1 MCHYKTISNNSF
13 GCLIQCKNCEQ
24 FHLGFGN
31 VVLILSHEEFIRF
44 TDQVQN
50 IHAMHYEEEEA
61 KLPKTE
67 GSSDKDDHMPPTAS
81 AMAQKPKEKANEKIY
96 MHTDNSKMVL
106 AFTRKEWMKLYL
118 LLEES
123 RFMLYA
129 NELIDQA

>member
-31 VVLILSHEEFIRF
+31 IVLILSSDEFIRF
-44 TDQVQN
+44 TDQVHN
-50 IHAMHYEEEEA
+50 IHAMHYA
-61 KLPKTE
+61 
-67 GSSDKDDHMPPTAS
+67 
-81 AMAQKPKEKANEKIY
+81 EKSESNEKIY

-106 AFTRKEWMKLYL
+106 AFTHKEWIKLYQ

-123 RFMLYA
+123 RFMLSV
-129 NELIDQA
+129 NELIDQS

>member
-31 VVLILSHEEFIRF
+31 VVLILSYDEFIRF
-44 TDQVQN
+44 TDQVHN
-50 IHAMHYEEEEA
+50 IHTMHYDE
-61 KLPKTE
+61 K
-67 GSSDKDDHMPPTAS
+67 
-81 AMAQKPKEKANEKIY
+81 KENNEKIY
-96 MHTDNSKMVL
+96 MHTDNTKMIL
-106 AFTRKEWMKLYL
+106 AFTPKEWIKLYQ

-129 NELIDQA
+129 NEFIDQD

>member
-13 GCLIQCKNCEQ
+13 GCLIQCKNCKQ

-31 VVLILSHEEFIRF
+31 VVLILSYDEFIRF
-44 TDQVQN
+44 SDQVHH

-67 GSSDKDDHMPPTAS
+67 DLSDKDE
-81 AMAQKPKEKANEKIY
+81 KPKEKANEKIY
-96 MHTDNSKMVL
+96 MHTDSSKMVL
-106 AFTRKEWMKLYL
+106 AFNHKEWMKLYQ

-129 NELIDQA
+129 NELIEKV

>member
-24 FHLGFGN
+24 FHLGFGTI
-31 VVLILSHEEFIRF
+31 VLNLSYDEFIRF
-44 TDQVQN
+44 SDQVQN
-50 IHAMHYEEEEA
+50 IHSMYYEE
-61 KLPKTE
+61 K
-67 GSSDKDDHMPPTAS
+67 
-81 AMAQKPKEKANEKIY
+81 KENNEKLY
-96 MHTDNSKMVL
+96 MHTDNSKMIL
-106 AFTRKEWMKLYL
+106 AFTPNEWMKLYQ

>member
-1 MCHYKTISNNSF
+1 MCQYKTISNNSY

-31 VVLILSHEEFIRF
+31 VVLILSYEEFIRF

-50 IHAMHYEEEEA
+50 IHAMHC
-61 KLPKTE
+61 TE
-67 GSSDKDDHMPPTAS
+67 KRES
-81 AMAQKPKEKANEKIY
+81 NEKIY
-96 MHTDNSKMVL
+96 MHTDNSKMIL
-106 AFTRKEWMKLYL
+106 AFTHKEWMNLYR

>member
-31 VVLILSHEEFIRF
+31 VVLVLSYDEFIRL
-44 TDQVQN
+44 TDQVHN
-50 IHAMHYEEEEA
+50 IHSMHYEE
-61 KLPKTE
+61 K
-67 GSSDKDDHMPPTAS
+67 
-81 AMAQKPKEKANEKIY
+81 KENNEKIY
-96 MHTDNSKMVL
+96 MHTDNTRMIL
-106 AFTRKEWMKLYL
+106 AFTPKEWIQLYQ

-129 NELIDQA
+129 NELIDQD

>member
-31 VVLILSHEEFIRF
+31 IVLILSYEEFIRF
-44 TDQVQN
+44 TDQVHN
-50 IHAMHYEEEEA
+50 IHAMHY
-61 KLPKTE
+61 
-67 GSSDKDDHMPPTAS
+67 D
-81 AMAQKPKEKANEKIY
+81 EKRESNEKIY

-106 AFTRKEWMKLYL
+106 AFTHKEWMKLYQ

-129 NELIDQA
+129 NEFIDQV

>member
-31 VVLILSHEEFIRF
+31 VVLILSYDEFIRF
-44 TDQVQN
+44 SDQVHN
-50 IHAMHYEEEEA
+50 IHTMHYDE
-61 KLPKTE
+61 K
-67 GSSDKDDHMPPTAS
+67 
-81 AMAQKPKEKANEKIY
+81 KETNEKIY
-96 MHTDNSKMVL
+96 MHTDNTKMIL
-106 AFTRKEWMKLYL
+106 AFTPKEWMKLYQ

-129 NELIDQA
+129 NELIDQD

>member
-31 VVLILSHEEFIRF
+31 IVLILSSEEFIRF
-44 TDQVQN
+44 TDQVHN
-50 IHAMHYEEEEA
+50 IHIMHYEEEDA

-67 GSSDKDDHMPPTAS
+67 DSSDKDE
-81 AMAQKPKEKANEKIY
+81 KPKEKANKKIY
-96 MHTDNSKMVL
+96 MHTDSSKMVL
-106 AFTRKEWMKLYL
+106 AFTQHEWMNLYR

-123 RFMLYA
+123 RFMLSA
-129 NELIDQA
+129 NELIDQS

>member
-31 VVLILSHEEFIRF
+31 VVLILSYDEFIRF
-44 TDQVQN
+44 SDQVHH

-61 KLPKTE
+61 LLPKTE
-67 GSSDKDDHMPPTAS
+67 DLSDKDE
-81 AMAQKPKEKANEKIY
+81 KPKEKANEKIY
-96 MHTDNSKMVL
+96 MHTDSSKMVL
-106 AFTRKEWMKLYL
+106 AFNYKEWMKLYQ

-129 NELIDQA
+129 NELIEKV

>member
-31 VVLILSHEEFIRF
+31 VVLILSYDEFIRF
-44 TDQVQN
+44 SDQVHH
-50 IHAMHYEEEEA
+50 IHTMHYEEEEA

-67 GSSDKDDHMPPTAS
+67 GLSDKDE
-81 AMAQKPKEKANEKIY
+81 KPKEKANEKIY
-96 MHTDNSKMVL
+96 MHTDSSKMVL
-106 AFTRKEWMKLYL
+106 AFNHKEWMKLYQ

-129 NELIDQA
+129 LC